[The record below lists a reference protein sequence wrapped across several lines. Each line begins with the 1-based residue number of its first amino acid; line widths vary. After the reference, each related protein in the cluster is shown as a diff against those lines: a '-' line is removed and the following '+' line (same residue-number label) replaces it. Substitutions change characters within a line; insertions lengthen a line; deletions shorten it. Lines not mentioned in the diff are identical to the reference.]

1 MMRLYLIISLLSLS
15 ISLPASVSTPLSSRR
30 GDCGET
36 PQTLAKHFCR
46 LLVCDNDHR
55 VMPLSAF
62 IRQQTPLS
70 DDSLTIEQLFT
81 TYVFDYQGW
90 QTLRIFPHQAA
101 DGTIRWYA
109 PTDPLP
115 KDMSVKV
122 VEPSYER
129 CQKLGELLQNRTM
142 IINGEGHDMDLLED
156 ENIDSSE
163 AFIALTPND
172 EVNILACVAARRRG
186 GHADHAHR
194 RRERGGPDP
203 LRAQRLPLL

>member
-115 KDMSVKV
+115 KDMSEEHSKYIHEVFPRLIMEMEASNWATAEAYIDRMMQYQCQFGGKKLTTQPSSFTIIGIILLFFVLSFIVSV
-122 VEPSYER
+122 VPPPSE
-129 CQKLGELLQNRTM
+129 
-142 IINGEGHDMDLLED
+142 
-156 ENIDSSE
+156 SFS
-163 AFIALTPND
+163 A
-172 EVNILACVAARRRG
+172 
-186 GHADHAHR
+186 
-194 RRERGGPDP
+194 
-203 LRAQRLPLL
+203 